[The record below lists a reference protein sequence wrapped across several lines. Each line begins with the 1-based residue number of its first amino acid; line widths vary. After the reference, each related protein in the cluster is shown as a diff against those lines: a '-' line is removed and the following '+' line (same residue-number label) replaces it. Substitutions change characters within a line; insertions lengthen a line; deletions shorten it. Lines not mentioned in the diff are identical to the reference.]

1 MNKNLLDNSIT
12 FNKQVFT
19 DVDRAGILHD
29 AFKLACEDIIDTVI
43 ALEITKYLTKE
54 RDFIPWAMVRARSE
68 CISMVLKDKNDKL
81 KYKVR
86 WWVPICL

>member
-12 FNKQVFT
+12 FYKQVFT

-86 WWVPICL
+86 WWVLISL

>member
-1 MNKNLLDNSIT
+1 MNKVLVKGPIT
-12 FNKQVFT
+12 FYKQVFT

-29 AFKLACEDIIDTVI
+29 AFKLSCEDIIDPII
-43 ALEITKYLTKE
+43 ALEMTKYLTKE
-54 RDFIPWAMVRARSE
+54 RAFIPWAMVRARSE

-86 WWVPICL
+86 

>member
-12 FNKQVFT
+12 FYKQVFT

-68 CISMVLKDKNDKL
+68 CISMVLKDKSDKL

>member
-86 WWVPICL
+86 WWVLISL